1 MNEGC
6 RIEVRGTVQGVGFR
20 PWVYRLARRAGLAGR
35 VWNHPEGVTIE
46 AFGGSGSLESF
57 VQWLRDDTPAS
68 ARIRE
73 LRLSKIPLE
82 VAEDFVIEPS
92 EGVGARALSIPP
104 DLATCDKCEEEVLDP
119 NDRRYRYPFTNCT
132 ECGPRFTIT
141 TDVPYDRS
149 ATTMH
154 EFILCPSCER
164 EFHDVMD
171 RRFHAQPNACPEC
184 GPRLSL
190 CEPDGT
196 QMILDDPLA
205 TAVGLLCDGA
215 ILAIKGL
222 GGFHLA
228 CDASNARAV
237 QELRMRKHRDEK
249 PFAVMVRDLAVAASL
264 ASLTTEEKL
273 LLASQERPIVLVER
287 RPDAT
292 LATEVAPESP
302 VLGLFLP
309 YTPLHH
315 LLLREVDRPLV
326 MTSAN
331 IAGEPICK
339 DNAEAV
345 VRLGGIADALLV
357 HDRNIAMRCDD
368 SVARV
373 IAGKATV
380 LRRSRGFVPR
390 PFQLKEAVDRPVL
403 ACGAHLKNTFCIAVE
418 DTAYFGPHI
427 GDLETLASMEFFEEA
442 VDRMQTI
449 LSVEPKVVAH
459 DLHPGYMSTRYA
471 KTRWASETIGV
482 QHHHAHVVSAMAEH
496 GLRGPVLGIAY
507 DGTGYGNDGTAWG
520 GEVLLCS
527 TGHFRRLATFRPIK
541 LPGGNRAMREVW
553 RVALSLLHDAFSGD
567 APVDD
572 LQLFQAIPDESI
584 RVVAQ
589 MVGRDLNAPPAH
601 GIGRYFDAVGALVL
615 NRPGATFEGQVAVAW
630 NVIADLT
637 ERASYPFEIDRT
649 GLLHV
654 VDLRTMVRAIVEDL
668 TTNVA
673 ASTISAKFHNT
684 LIKATATVVRGLG
697 DVIGRPPVVLTGG
710 VFQNPILTEGVL
722 AEFRNEF
729 KCFTHSQVPPGD
741 GGLALG
747 QVLIANAIAAEG
759 STPCA

>member
-35 VWNHPEGVTIE
+35 VWNHSEGVTIE
-46 AFGGSGSLESF
+46 AFGGAGSLESF
-57 VQWLRDDTPAS
+57 VQWLQEDTPAS

-73 LRLSKIPLE
+73 LSLSKIPPEL
-82 VAEDFVIEPS
+82 AEDFVIEPS

-104 DLATCDKCEEEVLDP
+104 DLATCAKCEEEVLDP

-154 EFILCPSCER
+154 EFTLCPSCER
-164 EFHDVMD
+164 EFYDVMD

-184 GPRLSL
+184 GPRLAL
-190 CEPDGT
+190 WALDGT
-196 QMILDDPLA
+196 KMILDDPLKA
-205 TAVGLLCDGA
+205 AVGLLRGGA

-228 CDASNARAV
+228 CDAFDAEAVRKLRA
-237 QELRMRKHRDEK
+237 RKHRDEK
-249 PFAVMVRDLAVAASL
+249 PFAVMARDLAAARVLSD
-264 ASLTTEEKL
+264 LTTEEESL
-273 LLASQERPIVLVER
+273 LTSRERPIVLVER
-287 RPDAT
+287 RPDAL
-292 LATEVAPESP
+292 LASEVAPESP
-302 VLGLFLP
+302 ILGLFLP

-315 LLLREVDRPLV
+315 LLLREVERPLV

-345 VRLGGIADALLV
+345 ARLGHIADALLV
-357 HDRNIAMRCDD
+357 HNRDIAMRCDD

-373 IAGKATV
+373 IAGQKTV
-380 LRRSRGFVPR
+380 LRRSRGFVPT

-427 GDLETLASMEFFEEA
+427 GDLETLAAMEFFEEA

-449 LSVEPKVVAH
+449 LSVEPQLVAH
-459 DLHPGYMSTRYA
+459 DLHPGYLSTRYA
-471 KTRWASETIGV
+471 KARVGSETIGV

-527 TGHFRRLATFRPIK
+527 IGDFRRLATFRPIK

-567 APVDD
+567 VPIDAVR
-572 LQLFQAIPDESI
+572 LFQTIPDESI
-584 RVVAQ
+584 RVVTQ
-589 MVGRDLNAPPAH
+589 MIDRDLNAPQAH
-601 GIGRYFDAVGALVL
+601 GVGRYFDAVGALVL
-615 NRPGATFEGQVAVAW
+615 NRPGTTFEGQVAVAW

-649 GLLHV
+649 GVLHV
-654 VDLRTMVRAIVEDL
+654 VDLRTMVRAVVEDVMRG
-668 TTNVA
+668 VA
-673 ASTISAKFHNT
+673 A
-684 LIKATATVVRGLG
+684 
-697 DVIGRPPVVLTGG
+697 
-710 VFQNPILTEGVL
+710 
-722 AEFRNEF
+722 
-729 KCFTHSQVPPGD
+729 
-741 GGLALG
+741 
-747 QVLIANAIAAEG
+747 
-759 STPCA
+759 

>member
-20 PWVYRLARRAGLAGR
+20 PWVYRLARRAGIAGR
-35 VWNHPEGVTIE
+35 VRNNPEGVTIE
-46 AFGGSGSLESF
+46 AFGGTTSLESF
-57 VQWLRDDTPAS
+57 LQSLQGDTPAS
-68 ARIRE
+68 ARIVE
-73 LRLSKIPLE
+73 LRFSKIPSE
-82 VAEDFVIEPS
+82 TAEDFVIERS
-92 EGVGARALSIPP
+92 EGTGARALSIPP
-104 DLATCDKCEEEVLDP
+104 DLATCAKCEDEVLDAH
-119 NDRRYRYPFTNCT
+119 DRRYRYPFTNCT

-141 TDVPYDRS
+141 TDIPYDRS

-154 EFILCPSCER
+154 EFTLCPSCER
-164 EFHDVMD
+164 EFHDVVD

-190 CEPDGT
+190 WASDGT
-196 QMILDDPLA
+196 KMTLDDPLG
-205 TAVGLLCDGA
+205 TAVGLLRGGA

-228 CDASNARAV
+228 CDASNALAV
-237 QELRMRKHRDEK
+237 QKLRARKHRDEK
-249 PFAVMVRDLAVAASL
+249 PFAVMARDLAAARLLSNLTAEEESL
-264 ASLTTEEKL
+264 LS
-273 LLASQERPIVLVER
+273 SQERPIVLAER
-287 RPDAT
+287 RPDAP
-292 LATEVAPESP
+292 LAAEVAPESP
-302 VLGLFLP
+302 ILGLFLP

-339 DNAEAV
+339 DNTEAV
-345 VRLGGIADALLV
+345 ARLGGIADVLLV
-357 HDRNIAMRCDD
+357 HDRDIAMRCDD

-380 LRRSRGFVPR
+380 MRRSRGFVPR
-390 PFQLKEAVDRPVL
+390 PFQLKESVDRPVL

-427 GDLETLASMEFFEEA
+427 GDLETLAAMEFFEEA
-442 VDRMQTI
+442 VDRVQTI
-449 LSVEPKVVAH
+449 LSVEPEVVAH
-459 DLHPGYMSTRYA
+459 DLHPGYLSTRYA
-471 KTRWASETIGV
+471 KARGGADTIGV

-520 GEVLLCS
+520 GEILLCF
-527 TGHFRRLATFRPIK
+527 TGHFQRLATFRPIK

-567 APVDD
+567 PPLDD
-572 LQLFQAIPDESI
+572 FPLFQTIPDESI
-584 RVVAQ
+584 RVVTQ
-589 MVGRDLNAPPAH
+589 MIDRDLNAPQAH
-601 GIGRYFDAVGALVL
+601 GVGRYFDGLGALVL
-615 NRPGATFEGQVAVAW
+615 GRPESTFEGQLAVAW
-630 NVIADLT
+630 NVIANVT
-637 ERASYPFEIDRT
+637 ERAWYPFEIDRT
-649 GLLHV
+649 GELEII
-654 VDLRTMVRAIVEDL
+654 DLRPMVRAVVEDVMGG
-668 TTNVA
+668 VA

-684 LIKATATVVRGLG
+684 LIRATGAVVRGLAA
-697 DVIGRPPVVLTGG
+697 VIGQPPVVLTGG

-722 AEFRNEF
+722 VELQNEF

-747 QVLIANAIAAEG
+747 QVLVANAIAAEG
-759 STPCA
+759 ANQCA